1 MRMDRILQHKSRKMM
16 RITTLILILVAISF
30 PAQAQ
35 ETEDQEEYKIV
46 IGLGASGAVVDK
58 PWVFYGFKTSL
69 ELHVNDGFSI
79 GLSGSFEFHPEEP
92 DRYWLFYI
100 VGPRIGM
107 IFNIGDYA
115 YLKPY
120 VSLGLMRMEL
130 MGSYDG
136 DADGLGGGFAGLG
149 VVACYMLGEVFG
161 LSADF
166 SFNVL
171 LPSFILAELQ
181 LGVVF
186 AF

>member
-1 MRMDRILQHKSRKMM
+1 M
-16 RITTLILILVAISF
+16 LILVLVAIPFS
-30 PAQAQ
+30 AQSQ
-35 ETEDQEEYKIV
+35 ETEDQEEYEIAV
-46 IGLGASGAVVDK
+46 GLGASGIVVAK
-58 PWVFYGFKTSL
+58 PSVFYGFKTSL

-79 GLSGSFEFHPEEP
+79 GVSGSFEFVPER
-92 DRYWLFYI
+92 DKYWLFTI

-107 IFNIGDYA
+107 IFNIGDCA

-120 VSLGLMRMEL
+120 VWLGLIRMDL
-130 MGSYDG
+130 MGSDDVDSHG
-136 DADGLGGGFAGLG
+136 PGGGFAGLG